1 MKIIN
6 TKFKD
11 LKIIKHNSFKD
22 KRGFLRVTHDQKK
35 INKKFITNK
44 SKIAKEEENNKNQF
58 EIGKS
63 CKNKIKIF
71 KR

>member
-22 KRGFLRVTHDQKK
+22 KRGFLRVTHNQKK
-35 INKKFITNK
+35 
-44 SKIAKEEENNKNQF
+44 
-58 EIGKS
+58 
-63 CKNKIKIF
+63 
-71 KR
+71 